1 MLPLRQEE
9 NKLHKKNF
17 VNICRKKL
25 NSDIKSYWKV
35 QDHDHYTGK
44 YRVLRTFYA
53 ISYKRA
59 NKIPVTLHNGSN
71 NDYHLIIKES
81 AKEFKR
87 KFELLGENTEN

>member
-1 MLPLRQEE
+1 MLIYAE
-9 NKLHKKNF
+9 
-17 VNICRKKL
+17 KKL
-25 NSDIKSYWKV
+25 NSDIKTYWKV

-44 YRVLRTFYA
+44 YRVLRTLYA
-53 ISYKRA
+53 ISYKRT

-87 KFELLGENTEN
+87 KFESLGENTEN